1 MTDPIQNDKS
11 DLDDAGIGENEPE
24 VAERGDEDEE
34 QVDRAPQPGN
44 TPAPSPPFDSSL
56 PREREEQ

>member
-1 MTDPIQNDKS
+1 MTDPIENDTPEG
-11 DLDDAGIGENEPE
+11 DDADIGETEPE